1 MMKQKAENNPENKFA
16 ESDDRKII
24 EACLKGDVSAWEVL
38 IVRYQRLIYSI
49 PLKSRLSQDDA
60 ADIFQSVCL
69 KLYEKLETLRDH
81 EKLSSWIITTTTRE
95 SWRLLA
101 RQKREVSVDE
111 PASED
116 DLEPLD
122 LLASDVPLAD
132 EQRIML
138 EQQQAIRQ
146 AVSALPDR
154 CKNLVTML
162 FYKKD
167 ELSYTEIAR
176 QMDMPVASIG
186 PTRARCLEKLK
197 KLLHGKI

>member
-1 MMKQKAENNPENKFA
+1 MMKQKAENNPTTKFV
-16 ESDDRKII
+16 ESDDGKII
-24 EACLKGDVSAWEVL
+24 EACLQGNPSAWEAL

-81 EKLSSWIITTTTRE
+81 EKLSAWIITTTTRE

-111 PASED
+111 TDAED
-116 DLEPLD
+116 TTEPLD
-122 LLASDVPLAD
+122 LLASEAPLAD
-132 EQRIML
+132 EQRILL

-146 AVSALPDR
+146 AVSSLPER
-154 CKNLVTML
+154 CRSLLTML

-197 KLLHGKI
+197 KLLQGKI

>member
-1 MMKQKAENNPENKFA
+1 MMKQKAEKRPTTKFA
-16 ESDDRKII
+16 ERDDRKII
-24 EACLKGDVSAWEVL
+24 EACLNGDASAWEAL
-38 IVRYQRLIYSI
+38 ILRYQRLIYSI

-60 ADIFQSVCL
+60 ADIFQAVCL

-81 EKLSSWIITTTTRE
+81 EKLSAWIITTTTRE

-116 DLEPLD
+116 ESEPLA
-122 LLASDVPLAD
+122 LLASDAPLAD
-132 EQRIML
+132 EERIFL
-138 EQQQAIRQ
+138 EQQQSVRQ